1 MTEPNPAHE
10 LLAMLGKMI
19 ADEEAK
25 VMELTQRRTY
35 HSDPDIDRWISR
47 EWSEFRL
54 RVEPMRKQQEY
65 ILKQLAQIEACKPP
79 KPMVV
84 TVEEADRMGLPRCP

>member
-1 MTEPNPAHE
+1 MIEPNSAHE

-19 ADEEAK
+19 ADERAN
-25 VMELTQRRTY
+25 VMELTHNRTY
-35 HSDPDIDRWISR
+35 HSDPDIDRWIRR
-47 EWSEFRL
+47 EWNEFYL
-54 RVEPMRKQQEY
+54 RVEPLRRQQEH
-65 ILKQLAQIEACKPP
+65 ILKQLAEIENMKPP